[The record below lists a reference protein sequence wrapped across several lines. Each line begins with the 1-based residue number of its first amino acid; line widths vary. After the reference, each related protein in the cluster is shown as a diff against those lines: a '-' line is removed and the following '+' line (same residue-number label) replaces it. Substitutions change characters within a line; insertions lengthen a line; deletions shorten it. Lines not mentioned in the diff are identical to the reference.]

1 MLTYVYDSLYGFR
14 KVFSRHR
21 TWLIFVMIVLGFIGS
36 SEMTGVSSFCRFWL
50 IDNQG
55 YHTLLR
61 FFRSSAWELSGLLEH
76 WAVFV
81 VYQQQTICSQG
92 RVVTLGDHTY
102 VPKEG
107 RRMPGVVTLRQDSE
121 TQSKPSYFRGQCW
134 GGLAL
139 AVGGMTTPFALPL
152 NLRLHQGS
160 IHLGEAEKSSLT
172 LGEQMVQMAIDFSL
186 QTNQGAVL
194 VLDAFFSVG
203 PVFLLAQAT
212 WLRSIK
218 APAVHIITKAKK
230 NYVGYFQA
238 DPSCYTGMGRPSQY
252 GEHIHLAEVF
262 DHLYLFQKVS
272 VRIYGH
278 MEEIYIYHL
287 DLLWKSTKGSLRFV
301 FAKTSRGPIVLMC
314 SNLDQDPIAAIEL
327 YCLRTRIETMFDM
340 LKNVLH
346 IFQCHFWSKKMPKH
360 SRKPKSN
367 KTQQAPQAENA
378 KTVQACW
385 DATERF
391 VNLGAISLGLLQLIA
406 LKFPEEIWSRFEGFL
421 RTRSRYIPSERTVK
435 MVIANLLVQDFL
447 KVAPKATMRE
457 IRAKI
462 IKGRFKKK
470 IIQTEGHVYQRA
482 A

>member
-1 MLTYVYDSLYGFR
+1 
-14 KVFSRHR
+14 
-21 TWLIFVMIVLGFIGS
+21 MIVLGFIGS

-76 WAVFV
+76 WAVFA

-107 RRMPGVVTLRQDSE
+107 RRMPGVVTLCQDSE

-134 GGLAL
+134 GALAL
-139 AVGGMTTPFALPL
+139 TVGSMTTPFALPL
-152 NLRLHQGS
+152 NLRIHQGFT
-160 IHLGEAEKSSLT
+160 HLGEAGGSSLT

-186 QTNQGAVL
+186 QTNQGVVL

-238 DPSCYTGMGRPSQY
+238 DPSCYTGMGRPCQY

-367 KTQQAPQAENA
+367 KTQQAPQAKNA

-447 KVAPKATMRE
+447 KVAPTATMRE

-470 IIQTEGHVYQRA
+470 IIQTEDHVYQRA

>member
-1 MLTYVYDSLYGFR
+1 
-14 KVFSRHR
+14 
-21 TWLIFVMIVLGFIGS
+21 MIVLGFIGS
-36 SEMTGVSSFCRFWL
+36 SEMIGVSSFCRFWL

-55 YHTLLR
+55 YHALLR
-61 FFRSSAWELSGLLEH
+61 FFRSSAWDLSSLLEH
-76 WAVFV
+76 WFVFS
-81 VYQQQTICSQG
+81 VYQQQSICSQG
-92 RVVTLGDHTY
+92 RLVTLGDHTY

-139 AVGGMTTPFALPL
+139 AAGGMTTPFALPL
-152 NLRLHQGS
+152 NLRMHQGS

-278 MEEIYIYHL
+278 MEKIYIYHL
-287 DLLWKSTKGSLRFV
+287 DLLWKPTKGSLRFV

-346 IFQCHFWSKKMPKH
+346 IFQCHFWSKKIPKH

-378 KTVQACW
+378 KTVQTCW

-447 KVAPKATMRE
+447 KVAPTATMRE

-470 IIQTEGHVYQRA
+470 IIQTEDHVYQRA

>member
-76 WAVFV
+76 WAVFA

-160 IHLGEAEKSSLT
+160 IHLGEAKKSSLT

-278 MEEIYIYHL
+278 MEEICIYYL
-287 DLLWKSTKGSLRFV
+287 DLLWKPTKGSLRFV

-391 VNLGAISLGLLQLIA
+391 VSLGAISLGLLQLIA

-447 KVAPKATMRE
+447 KVAPTATMRE

-470 IIQTEGHVYQRA
+470 IIQTEDHVYQRA

>member
-76 WAVFV
+76 WAVFA

-152 NLRLHQGS
+152 NLRMHQGS

-203 PVFLLAQAT
+203 RVFLLAQAT

-230 NYVGYFQA
+230 YYVGYFQA

-272 VRIYGH
+272 ARIYGH

-287 DLLWKSTKGSLRFV
+287 DLLWKPTKGSLCFV

-435 MVIANLLVQDFL
+435 MVIANLLVQDLL
-447 KVAPKATMRE
+447 KVAPTATMRE

-470 IIQTEGHVYQRA
+470 ILQTEDHVYQRA

>member
-1 MLTYVYDSLYGFR
+1 M
-14 KVFSRHR
+14 
-21 TWLIFVMIVLGFIGS
+21 
-36 SEMTGVSSFCRFWL
+36 
-50 IDNQG
+50 
-55 YHTLLR
+55 
-61 FFRSSAWELSGLLEH
+61 
-76 WAVFV
+76 
-81 VYQQQTICSQG
+81 
-92 RVVTLGDHTY
+92 
-102 VPKEG
+102 
-107 RRMPGVVTLRQDSE
+107 
-121 TQSKPSYFRGQCW
+121 
-134 GGLAL
+134 
-139 AVGGMTTPFALPL
+139 
-152 NLRLHQGS
+152 
-160 IHLGEAEKSSLT
+160 
-172 LGEQMVQMAIDFSL
+172 
-186 QTNQGAVL
+186 
-194 VLDAFFSVG
+194 
-203 PVFLLAQAT
+203 
-212 WLRSIK
+212 RSIK

-367 KTQQAPQAENA
+367 KTQQTPQVENA
-378 KTVQACW
+378 KTIQACW

-406 LKFPEEIWSRFEGFL
+406 LKFPKEIWSRFEGFL

-447 KVAPKATMRE
+447 KVAPTATMRE

-470 IIQTEGHVYQRA
+470 IIQTEDHVCQRA

>member
-76 WAVFV
+76 WAVFA

-152 NLRLHQGS
+152 NLRMHQGS

-272 VRIYGH
+272 ARIYGH

-287 DLLWKSTKGSLRFV
+287 DLLWKPTKGSLCFV

-346 IFQCHFWSKKMPKH
+346 IFQCHFWSRKMPKH

-435 MVIANLLVQDFL
+435 MVIANLLVQDLL
-447 KVAPKATMRE
+447 KVAPTATMRE

-470 IIQTEGHVYQRA
+470 ILQTEDHVYQRA

>member
-76 WAVFV
+76 WAVFA

-152 NLRLHQGS
+152 NLRMHQGS

-272 VRIYGH
+272 ARIYGH

-287 DLLWKSTKGSLRFV
+287 DLLWKPTKGSLCFV

-435 MVIANLLVQDFL
+435 MVIANLLVQDLL
-447 KVAPKATMRE
+447 KVAPTATMRE

-470 IIQTEGHVYQRA
+470 ILQTEDHVYQRA